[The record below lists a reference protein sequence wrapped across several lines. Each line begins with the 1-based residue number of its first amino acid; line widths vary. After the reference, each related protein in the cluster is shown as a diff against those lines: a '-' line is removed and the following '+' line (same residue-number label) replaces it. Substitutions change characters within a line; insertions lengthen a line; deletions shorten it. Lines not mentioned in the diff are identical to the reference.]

1 MLVDKNHF
9 SQSEV
14 DFYRLWISDLD
25 SIGYKWPSIDS
36 NSRSKRLVDNKSVSV
51 YFKSIEQD
59 HSSNSNANEKS
70 NVQNKHQQVKLAK
83 IKSLCQFPVD
93 KNIELDRI
101 SKINDIIL
109 VTWINSSKDLD
120 LISNVINIHFS
131 YIIGCFS
138 SKIDEITNIN
148 GITLIEAIN
157 FQHCVYNAVNI
168 GFKQNSFIFAKSIN
182 NFKFWSDAIKL
193 VDSNKKINLIELEN
207 DQKVKI
213 IFFSH

>member
-1 MLVDKNHF
+1 MLVDKKHF

-14 DFYRLWISDLD
+14 DFYRLWINDLD

-36 NSRSKRLVDNKSVSV
+36 NSRSKRLVDNDSVSV
-51 YFKSIEQD
+51 YFKSLEQD

-70 NVQNKHQQVKLAK
+70 NVQNQHQQAKLAK
-83 IKSLCQFPVD
+83 LKSICQFPVD

-120 LISNVINIHFS
+120 LVSNVINIHFS

-138 SKIDEITNIN
+138 SEIDEVRNIN

-157 FQHCVYNAVNI
+157 FQHC
-168 GFKQNSFIFAKSIN
+168 
-182 NFKFWSDAIKL
+182 D
-193 VDSNKKINLIELEN
+193 
-207 DQKVKI
+207 
-213 IFFSH
+213 